1 MNSAYIGQFQSD
13 PFIQYGSTKSGR
25 CQQPNFVTP
34 SHQYNPSNDE
44 HVFNSKNPKNQN
56 HAVILDSSE
65 YPKALTRCP
74 QKRTVAVD
82 ALTQVVLAQPPS
94 HFPRWHPRAQ
104 IHASMHPSRNTS
116 QSEYSSYPL
125 TELENVQ
132 ISSQTLPSH
141 QTSTT
146 ALAANIGNTRSG
158 VIVAAPVP
166 KKMVASS
173 ETVLNAL
180 NSVRSQSVAQ
190 DLSGLQHQ
198 PRQVNGTHIF
208 CPVPTHQF
216 LNLNQSKN
224 NRLSAPSSKSQH
236 DAKENPGHPF
246 CVQDVHSS
254 RSSSD
259 IQEHRTQSNFD
270 EIVIADTDLNS
281 AVERRDPVLSSSTS
295 KNGKFNSEPL
305 RSITPTTMIALT
317 EPILM
322 SWCFDDVAV
331 QRLAKAAG
339 YE

>member
-25 CQQPNFVTP
+25 CHQPHFVTP

-56 HAVILDSSE
+56 HAVILDSSQ

-104 IHASMHPSRNTS
+104 IHASMHPSRNSS

-166 KKMVASS
+166 KKIVASS

-198 PRQVNGTHIF
+198 PRQ
-208 CPVPTHQF
+208 
-216 LNLNQSKN
+216 SKN
-224 NRLSAPSSKSQH
+224 NRLPAPSSKSQH
-236 DAKENPGHPF
+236 DAKENPAHPF

-259 IQEHRTQSNFD
+259 IQERRTQLNFD

-281 AVERRDPVLSSSTS
+281 AVERRDPVISSSTS

>member
-1 MNSAYIGQFQSD
+1 MNPAYIGQFQSD
-13 PFIQYGSTKSGR
+13 PFIQYGSTKFGG
-25 CQQPNFVTP
+25 CHQPHFVTP
-34 SHQYNPSNDE
+34 SHQYNRSNDE
-44 HVFNSKNPKNQN
+44 HVFNSKNPKNRD
-56 HAVILDSSE
+56 VISDSSQ
-65 YPKALTRCP
+65 YSRALARYT
-74 QKRTVAVD
+74 QKRTTAVD
-82 ALTQVVLAQPPS
+82 DLTHVVLAQPP
-94 HFPRWHPRAQ
+94 HFPRLHPRAQ
-104 IHASMHPSRNTS
+104 IHASIHPSQDIL

-125 TELENVQ
+125 AELENAQ
-132 ISSQTLPSH
+132 ISSQILPSH

-146 ALAANIGNTRSG
+146 ALAPNIGNTRSG

-180 NSVRSQSVAQ
+180 NSVGNQSVAQ
-190 DLSGLQHQ
+190 GISLQRLNQ
-198 PRQVNGTHIF
+198 PRQ
-208 CPVPTHQF
+208 PQF
-216 LNLNQSKN
+216 H
-224 NRLSAPSSKSQH
+224 RLPAPSSKSQ
-236 DAKENPGHPF
+236 AKENPGHLL

-254 RSSSD
+254 RSSS
-259 IQEHRTQSNFD
+259 IQERFTQSNLD
-270 EIVIADTDLNS
+270 ETVIANTDLDL
-281 AVERRDPVLSSSTS
+281 AVEQRDLLLSSSTS

>member
-13 PFIQYGSTKSGR
+13 PFIQYGSTKLGG
-25 CQQPNFVTP
+25 CHQPHFVTP

-44 HVFNSKNPKNQN
+44 HVFNPKNPKNPN
-56 HAVILDSSE
+56 VILDSSQ
-65 YPKALTRCP
+65 YSKASTRYT
-74 QKRTVAVD
+74 QKRTAAVN
-82 ALTQVVLAQPPS
+82 ALTQVVLAQPPD
-94 HFPRWHPRAQ
+94 FPRWHPRAQ
-104 IHASMHPSRNTS
+104 IHASFHPSRNIL
-116 QSEYSSYPL
+116 QSEHSSHPL
-125 TELENVQ
+125 SELENAQ
-132 ISSQTLPSH
+132 ISSQILPSH

-146 ALAANIGNTRSG
+146 ALAPNIGNTRSG

-166 KKMVASS
+166 QKMVASS
-173 ETVLNAL
+173 ETVLHAL
-180 NSVRSQSVAQ
+180 NSVGNQSVAQ
-190 DLSGLQHQ
+190 DLSGLSFQGQNQ
-198 PRQVNGTHIF
+198 PRQ
-208 CPVPTHQF
+208 P
-216 LNLNQSKN
+216 KN
-224 NRLSAPSSKSQH
+224 NRLPAPSSKSQH
-236 DAKENPGHPF
+236 DAKENPGHPL

-254 RSSSD
+254 CSSSD
-259 IQEHRTQSNFD
+259 IQEPTTQSDFD

-281 AVERRDPVLSSSTS
+281 AVERRYPLLSSSTS